1 MKLRHV
7 SSVGSQDDVYTLT
20 HTGASGSTPEKFTF
34 TVTSA
39 SLSNVVGK
47 TGLTFVIDT
56 TLATNNIVTD
66 SLSGSDAEKY
76 IKIGSNTAP
85 LISTFKGPGSTPI
98 ARNPIMTTGAE
109 YLVVYD
115 GSSFVVMNE
124 AMMIDATTYNTYSN
138 ENISHM
144 AAPTVEF
151 MMNYVGEQIS
161 TRYTYLVCPPDASG
175 IPSGA
180 EYKANASATAITGT
194 MGAAAERMYIIY
206 LVLHNVHTGGSDV
219 YDEWICVN
227 TGTASTPS
235 YSWEKIGNTDVNLN
249 HTHNIL
255 SSGAHGHTMQKNG
268 SHAHDVTVPSHS
280 HSITSSGAHSH
291 SISSLTLTPKFSTST
306 NGTDWTVTDRENK
319 NEVKINLSSN
329 SGNTGSAGGHSHTLQ
344 NTGAHVHTMDSKGE
358 HSHTLQNTGAHVHT
372 MDTQGAHS
380 HSITVTPTLTLST
393 SGNADSDDTIVIT
406 LQQPPAKTGGVST
419 THTHTLQNTGA
430 HVHTMD
436 TQGAHS
442 HTFTYAAIVDGET
455 LKLAVSSHTES
466 AGAHSHTLEN
476 AGSHTH
482 TMGTSGAHTHTIT
495 NTDWTRYIKIATS
508 GSSDTAGGHSHTLQN
523 TGAHVHTMDKQGAHS
538 HTLQNTGAHVHTMD
552 TQGAHSHTTPA
563 ISSSEYLKL
572 EVTGS
577 GSIASSGSHTHTT
590 GYESSHTLTTSSN
603 GSHSHTVD
611 NGGAHSHT
619 TGQPVSV

>member
-1 MKLRHV
+1 MGNFLTQVQPTSDSNVLYNYRGTGFVKLRHV

-255 SSGAHGHTMQKNG
+255 SSGAHGHTMQN
-268 SHAHDVTVPSHS
+268 P
-280 HSITSSGAHSH
+280 
-291 SISSLTLTPKFSTST
+291 
-306 NGTDWTVTDRENK
+306 R
-319 NEVKINLSSN
+319 
-329 SGNTGSAGGHSHTLQ
+329 
-344 NTGAHVHTMDSKGE
+344 
-358 HSHTLQNTGAHVHT
+358 
-372 MDTQGAHS
+372 
-380 HSITVTPTLTLST
+380 
-393 SGNADSDDTIVIT
+393 IVW
-406 LQQPPAKTGGVST
+406 L
-419 THTHTLQNTGA
+419 
-430 HVHTMD
+430 
-436 TQGAHS
+436 
-442 HTFTYAAIVDGET
+442 
-455 LKLAVSSHTES
+455 
-466 AGAHSHTLEN
+466 
-476 AGSHTH
+476 
-482 TMGTSGAHTHTIT
+482 
-495 NTDWTRYIKIATS
+495 
-508 GSSDTAGGHSHTLQN
+508 
-523 TGAHVHTMDKQGAHS
+523 
-538 HTLQNTGAHVHTMD
+538 
-552 TQGAHSHTTPA
+552 
-563 ISSSEYLKL
+563 
-572 EVTGS
+572 
-577 GSIASSGSHTHTT
+577 
-590 GYESSHTLTTSSN
+590 
-603 GSHSHTVD
+603 
-611 NGGAHSHT
+611 
-619 TGQPVSV
+619 